1 MINISDV
8 YYHYEIEKENY
19 MLETLLN
26 IDGGFLL
33 FLQES
38 VRNPILNAIMI
49 FITSLGDGGFIWI
62 AATILLLIPKK
73 TRKVGMMSAVALLG
87 SLIINNHI
95 IKNLVQRPRPYVTFT
110 DIQILIPTPSEFS
123 FPSGHTSSSFAAA
136 AVFYRFLPKKI
147 GVPSIVLAGLIG
159 FSRLY
164 VGVHYPTDVIA
175 GVIMGILLSYLAE
188 FSVEF
193 CMKKLKKA

>member
-1 MINISDV
+1 
-8 YYHYEIEKENY
+8 

-26 IDGGFLL
+26 LDGGFLL

-38 VRNPILNAIMI
+38 VRNPMLDSLMK
-49 FITSLGDGGFIWI
+49 FITALGNGGMIWI
-62 AATILLLIPKK
+62 GATILLLIPKK
-73 TRKVGMMSAVALLG
+73 TRKIGMMSAVALLG
-87 SLIINNHI
+87 SLIINNNI
-95 IKNLVQRPRPYVTFT
+95 IKNIVQRPRPFVTFT
-110 DIQILIPTPSEFS
+110 DLQIIIPTPSEYS

-136 AVFYRFLPKKI
+136 AVFYRHLPKKL
-147 GVPSIVLAGLIG
+147 GLPSVILAGLIG

-188 FSVEF
+188 FLVNF
-193 CMKKLKKA
+193 LRNKLKKQ

>member
-1 MINISDV
+1 
-8 YYHYEIEKENY
+8 

-26 IDGGFLL
+26 LDGGFLL

-38 VRNPILNAIMI
+38 VRNPILDSCMI
-49 FITSLGDGGFIWI
+49 FITSLGNGGMIWI

-73 TRKVGMMSAVALLG
+73 TRKAGVMSAVALLG
-87 SLIINNHI
+87 SLIINNNI
-95 IKNLVQRPRPYVTFT
+95 VKNIVQRPRPFVTFA
-110 DIQILIPTPSEFS
+110 DLQIIIPTPSEFS

-136 AVFYRFLPKKI
+136 AVFYRHLPKKLGI
-147 GVPSIVLAGLIG
+147 PSVILAGLIG

-175 GVIMGILLSYLAE
+175 GVLMGILLSYLAE
-188 FSVEF
+188 YLVNLFA
-193 CMKKLKKA
+193 KKLKKA

>member
-1 MINISDV
+1 
-8 YYHYEIEKENY
+8 

-26 IDGGFLL
+26 LDGGVML

-38 VRNPILNAIMI
+38 ERNPILDSIMI
-49 FITSLGDGGFIWI
+49 FITSLGNGGMIWI

-73 TRKVGMMSAVALLG
+73 TRKAGVMSAVALLG
-87 SLIINNHI
+87 SLIINNNI
-95 IKNLVQRPRPYVTFT
+95 VKNIVQRPRPFVTFA
-110 DIQILIPTPSEFS
+110 DLQIIIPTPSEFS

-136 AVFYRFLPKKI
+136 AVFYRHLPKKLGI
-147 GVPSIVLAGLIG
+147 PSVILAGLIG

-175 GVIMGILLSYLAE
+175 GVLMGILLSYLAE
-188 FSVEF
+188 YLVNLFA
-193 CMKKLKKA
+193 KKLKKA

>member
-1 MINISDV
+1 
-8 YYHYEIEKENY
+8 

-26 IDGGFLL
+26 LDGGFLL

-38 VRNPILNAIMI
+38 VRNPILNSIMI
-49 FITSLGDGGFIWI
+49 FITSLGDEGVIWI
-62 AATILLLIPKK
+62 VATILLLIPKK
-73 TRKVGMMSAVALLG
+73 TRKAGIMSAVALLG
-87 SLIINNHI
+87 SLLINNNI
-95 IKNLVQRPRPYVTFT
+95 IKNIVQRPRPFVTFT
-110 DIQILIPTPSEFS
+110 DLEIIIPTPSEFS

-136 AVFYRFLPKKI
+136 AVFYRHLPKKL
-147 GVPSIVLAGLIG
+147 GLPSVILAGLIG

-188 FSVEF
+188 FLVNF
-193 CMKKLKKA
+193 CAKKLKKA

>member
-1 MINISDV
+1 
-8 YYHYEIEKENY
+8 

-26 IDGGFLL
+26 LDGGFLL
-33 FLQES
+33 FLQDS
-38 VRNPILNAIMI
+38 IRNPFLNSIMI
-49 FITSLGDGGFIWI
+49 FITSLGNGGMIWI

-73 TRKVGMMSAVALLG
+73 TRKVGAISGVALLL
-87 SLIINNHI
+87 SLLINNNL
-95 IKNLVQRPRPYVTFT
+95 IKNIVQRPRPFVTFT
-110 DIQILIPTPSEFS
+110 DLQIIIPTPSEFS

-136 AVFYRFLPKKI
+136 AVFYRHLPKKLGI
-147 GVPSIVLAGLIG
+147 PSVVLAGLIG

-188 FSVEF
+188 FIINLF
-193 CMKKLKKA
+193 LKKLIKI

>member
-1 MINISDV
+1 
-8 YYHYEIEKENY
+8 

-26 IDGGFLL
+26 LDGGFLL

-38 VRNPILNAIMI
+38 VRNPMLDSLMK
-49 FITSLGDGGFIWI
+49 FITALGNGGMIWI
-62 AATILLLIPKK
+62 GATILLLIPKK
-73 TRKVGMMSAVALLG
+73 TRKIGMMSAVALLG
-87 SLIINNHI
+87 SLIINNNI
-95 IKNLVQRPRPYVTFT
+95 IKNIVQRPRPFVTFT
-110 DIQILIPTPSEFS
+110 DLQIIIPTPSEYS

-136 AVFYRFLPKKI
+136 SVFYRHLPKKL
-147 GVPSIVLAGLIG
+147 GLPSVILAGLIG

-188 FSVEF
+188 FLVNLLSN
-193 CMKKLKKA
+193 KLKKQ

>member
-1 MINISDV
+1 
-8 YYHYEIEKENY
+8 

-26 IDGGFLL
+26 LDGGFLL
-33 FLQES
+33 FLQDS
-38 VRNPILNAIMI
+38 IRNPFLNSIMI
-49 FITSLGDGGFIWI
+49 FITSLGNGGMIWI

-73 TRKVGMMSAVALLG
+73 TRKVGAMSGVALLL
-87 SLIINNHI
+87 SLLINNNL
-95 IKNLVQRPRPYVTFT
+95 IKNIVQRPRPFVTFT
-110 DIQILIPTPSEFS
+110 DLQIIIPTPSEFS

-136 AVFYRFLPKKI
+136 AVFYRHLPKKLGI
-147 GVPSIVLAGLIG
+147 PSVVLAGLIG

-188 FSVEF
+188 FIINLF
-193 CMKKLKKA
+193 LKKLIKI